1 MAAFH
6 LIIYGRF
13 WVITEAYE
21 CSILLRMEINAFSA
35 LGDRTRRTIVNRLRM
50 GPKSVEQIAK
60 SMKVSRPAVSQGLK
74 ILLEAGLVKREPRGR
89 QAFYSLNRRGLEY
102 LRTFLDGLE
111 DVMEKYGHKKPGT

>member
-1 MAAFH
+1 M
-6 LIIYGRF
+6 LMG
-13 WVITEAYE
+13 
-21 CSILLRMEINAFSA
+21 INAFSA

-74 ILLEAGLVKREPRGR
+74 VLLEAGLVKRDARGR

-102 LRTFLDGLE
+102 LRTFVDGLE
-111 DVMEKYGHKKPGT
+111 DVLEKYSHK